1 MVNFSMKMASTV
13 TVVTLLATTLSSS
26 VSAASEFL
34 PYAEL
39 LADNAVIGTQST
51 EAGYRLGD
59 TVTRAELAKVAANLG
74 AYTPTDCTGVFADV
88 TSNLGDLCGYVEALA
103 DAGVVASATNFRPAA
118 SVTRAEMTKMLLGV
132 IGEEGS
138 STDAGYMDIAGLGDL
153 AMYINRANEMGCA
166 ADASYFRP
174 NATASRGEAFKI
186 AACVAGLEMPT
197 TETPTGTGVVTPAAS
212 GSVSVAL
219 DGAAVAQYVPK
230 NASSVKV
237 GTIKLTAGAAAT
249 TVSSVVVTR
258 SGLGNV
264 SDIASL
270 QLAQAGVAAT
280 DSRTMST
287 SSQSATLKFTTPLV
301 LAAGTSASFDV
312 LVSLAGLENNQHQF
326 TVTAVNVVGGS
337 ATGTPVTLGLLNTTS
352 YGVKSVTVDS
362 VVAGS
367 VTSGKNNQLFATV
380 KLTPNGEATVNG
392 FTLSKSTGEDYTK
405 VMANLK
411 AYHNSVMVGTVSV
424 TSDKIVVTGM
434 NLARLSGE
442 QASIELKGD
451 ATYVGPVAATT
462 FYVAESTD
470 VSATEKST
478 GYIMAVSGAPSS
490 VQSLT
495 LSALDLTLTKMSTG
509 SKTVAP
515 GTSGVEL
522 LNVKVSS
529 DATFDVSAYNL
540 ATNLNF
546 NNFVDN
552 KVTVYVNG
560 VDYEWTNSGTTTAKS
575 FSATADRFRVEQGTP
590 VMVRVVANVRSNAAT
605 VPASYTI
612 TLNLTQVKNVSN
624 GNTVAVTKSQA
635 GDTVT
640 VKNGTATFKK
650 ATVAPA
656 STRTIFANASDIE
669 IGRFAVTA
677 EAENITVRKV
687 TLTNMG
693 AATMADFTALVSG
706 TSVKLV
712 DVATNAQISATVT
725 VDNATTITLDSM
737 SAEVLKDTTR
747 NFKVLIQSQ
756 GFAVGV
762 HGQNV
767 NLAVVPNTVDKA
779 SGGAATVVATAT
791 ATAITTVDYK
801 LGVVPPTVT
810 LTKKSASVFLVKVTN
825 VDTET
830 DFNLNSITARIK
842 PVADNNSNYEGT
854 FCLRAEGSTVNSCPV
869 SVDSSSIGT
878 IPGSATGLV
887 LTTPQSLTK
896 NGGSYSYE
904 IYVDSNYVN
913 PPTLLGEVSAVNY
926 GSPAVTETYTVSAQ

>member
-1 MVNFSMKMASTV
+1 MVNFSTKIASTV
-13 TVVTLLATTLSSS
+13 SVAALLATTLSSS

-34 PYAEL
+34 TYAEL
-39 LADNAVIGTQST
+39 LADNAVIGSQST
-51 EAGYRLGD
+51 EAAYRLGD

-74 AYTPTDCTGVFADV
+74 GFTPTDCVGTY
-88 TSNLGDLCGYVEALA
+88 CGYVEALEE
-103 DAGVVASATNFRPAA
+103 AGVVASATNFRPAA

-132 IGEEGS
+132 MDYAPS
-138 STDAGYMDIAGLGDL
+138 DYATNHTDTATLGDL
-153 AMYINRANEMGCA
+153 TGYINAAVEMECANNGM
-166 ADASYFRP
+166 YFRP
-174 NATASRGEAFKI
+174 NASSSRGEAFKI
-186 AACVAGLEMPT
+186 AACVGGFDTSVDPVEP
-197 TETPTGTGVVTPAAS
+197 GTGSVTPAAS

-219 DGAAVAQYVPK
+219 EGAAVAQYVPK

-264 SDIASL
+264 TDIAGV

-287 SSQSATLKFTTPLV
+287 SSQSATLKFTTPLM

-312 LVSLAGLENNQHQF
+312 LVSLSGLENNQHQF
-326 TVTAVNVVGGS
+326 AVTAVNVVGGS
-337 ATGTPVTLGLLNTTS
+337 AVGAPVTLGLLNTTS
-352 YGVKSVTVDS
+352 YGVKTVTVDS

-392 FTLSKSTGEDYTK
+392 FTLSKSIGEDYTK
-405 VMANLK
+405 VMSNLV
-411 AYHNSVMVGTVSV
+411 AYHNSTKVGTVTV
-424 TSDKIVVTGM
+424 TSDKIVVTGL

-451 ATYVGPVAATT
+451 ATYVGPVANTT

-478 GYIMAVSGAPSS
+478 GYIMSVSGAPSS
-490 VQSLT
+490 VQTLS

-590 VMVRVVANVRSNAAT
+590 VTVRVVANVRSNAAT
-605 VPASYTI
+605 VPASYTV

-624 GNTVAVTKSQA
+624 GNTVAVAKSQA

-687 TLTNMG
+687 TLTNV
-693 AATMADFTALVSG
+693 APATMADFTNLVSG

-737 SAEVLKDTTR
+737 SAEVLKDATR

-767 NLAVVPNTVDKA
+767 NLSVTPVTVDKA
-779 SGGAATVVATAT
+779 SGGSATVVATAT
-791 ATAITTVDYK
+791 ATAITTGDYK

-810 LTKKSASVFLVKVTN
+810 LTKKSASVFLVTVKN
-825 VDTET
+825 IDTET

-842 PVADNNSNYEGT
+842 PVADNNSNYTGK